1 MNQTR
6 KKIHKPNKKIKPHTN
21 RALLAY
27 KNNIVQM
34 PYTGIS
40 YKKRICGPRK
50 KGDVNHFTCY
60 TNDILEKIKDM
71 WNKKHPDNPIH
82 TTIPI
87 EIWKEYQIKIGRI
100 CDNEECWITN
110 NTTVNNNGLF
120 APPKPTYENKNEWLS
135 NIDIANVLKQYESLY
150 YCFEFLGPTP
160 IDYDSKHESGFVC
173 NKIVNFKLKKYIDER
188 KSKIGIVFNLD
199 KHTQGGS
206 HWVCLFINLKQKYIF
221 YFDSIGNKMPSQ
233 IKKLVDKI
241 VTQGNELSPPIHFRV
256 EINKLQHQRKN
267 NECGVY
273 CLFVITTLLQD
284 TKNIYELKKERY
296 PDEDIYELRSIF
308 FQNG

>member
-1 MNQTR
+1 MNQT
-6 KKIHKPNKKIKPHTN
+6 KKKFHKPNKKIKSHIN

-27 KNNIVQM
+27 KDNIVQL

-40 YKKRICGPRK
+40 YKKRICAPRK
-50 KGDVNHFTCY
+50 KGDVNSFSCY
-60 TNDILEKIKDM
+60 TNDMLEKIKEM

-82 TTIPI
+82 TTIPMK
-87 EIWKEYQIKIGRI
+87 IWKEYQKKIGEL
-100 CDNEECWITN
+100 CDNEECWI
-110 NTTVNNNGLF
+110 NNNNNNNLF
-120 APPKPTYENKNEWLS
+120 APPKPTYEDKNEWLS
-135 NIDIANVLKQYESLY
+135 NIDIANVLKQYEKLY
-150 YCFEFLGPTP
+150 YCFYFLGPTP
-160 IDYDSKHESGFVC
+160 IDYDSKQGSGFVC
-173 NKIVNFKLKKYIDER
+173 NKIANFNLKKYIDER

-206 HWVCLFINLKQKYIF
+206 HWVCLFINIKQKYIF
-221 YFDSIGNKMPSQ
+221 YFDSIGNKMPTQ
-233 IKKLVDKI
+233 IKKLVDRI
-241 VTQGNELSPPIHFRV
+241 VKQGNELSPPIHFHV
-256 EINKLQHQRKN
+256 EVNKLQHQRKN

-296 PDEDIYELRSIF
+296 PDEDIYELRSVF

>member
-6 KKIHKPNKKIKPHTN
+6 KRTHKQNKKLKPRKN
-21 RALLAY
+21 MALLAY
-27 KNNIVQM
+27 QDNIVQL
-34 PYTGIS
+34 PHTGIS

-50 KGDVNHFTCY
+50 KGDVNHFSCY
-60 TNDILEKIKDM
+60 TNDMLEKIKEM

-82 TTIPI
+82 TTIPM
-87 EIWKEYQIKIGRI
+87 EIWKEYQMKIGQL
-100 CDNEECWITN
+100 CDNEECWI
-110 NTTVNNNGLF
+110 NNNNNNNLF
-120 APPKPTYENKNEWLS
+120 APPKPKYDNKNEWLS
-135 NIDIANVLKQYESLY
+135 NIDIANVLKQYEKLY

-160 IDYDSKHESGFVC
+160 IDYDSTQGSGFVC
-173 NKIVNFKLKKYIDER
+173 NKIANFNLKKYIDER

-199 KHTQGGS
+199 NHTQGGS
-206 HWVCLFINLKQKYIF
+206 HWVCLFINMKQKYIF
-221 YFDSIGNKMPSQ
+221 YFDSVGNKMPSQ

-241 VTQGNELSPPIHFRV
+241 VKQGNELSQPIHFRV
-256 EINKLQHQRKN
+256 EVNKLQHQRKN

-296 PDEDIYELRSIF
+296 PDEDIYELRSVF

>member
-6 KKIHKPNKKIKPHTN
+6 KKNHKPNKKIKPRTN

-50 KGDVNHFTCY
+50 KEDVNHFSCY

-87 EIWKEYQIKIGRI
+87 EIWKEYQMKIGRI

-110 NTTVNNNGLF
+110 NTTINNNGLF

-221 YFDSIGNKMPSQ
+221 YFDSIGNKMPPQ
-233 IKKLVDKI
+233 IKKIVDKI
-241 VTQGNELSPPIHFRV
+241 VTQGNELSPPIQFRV

>member
-1 MNQTR
+1 
-6 KKIHKPNKKIKPHTN
+6 
-21 RALLAY
+21 
-27 KNNIVQM
+27 M

-50 KGDVNHFTCY
+50 KDDANHFTCY

-71 WNKKHPDNPIH
+71 WNKKHPDNPIR

-87 EIWKEYQIKIGRI
+87 EIWKEYQKKIGQI
-100 CDNEECWITN
+100 CDNEECWISN
-110 NTTVNNNGLF
+110 NTTQDNNNLF
-120 APPKPTYENKNEWLS
+120 APPKPTYEDKNEWLS

-160 IDYDSKHESGFVC
+160 IDYDSKHGSGFVC

-221 YFDSIGNKMPSQ
+221 YFDSIGNKMPPQ

-241 VTQGNELSPPIHFRV
+241 VKQGSELSPPIHFRV

>member
-1 MNQTR
+1 
-6 KKIHKPNKKIKPHTN
+6 
-21 RALLAY
+21 
-27 KNNIVQM
+27 
-34 PYTGIS
+34 
-40 YKKRICGPRK
+40 
-50 KGDVNHFTCY
+50 
-60 TNDILEKIKDM
+60 M

-87 EIWKEYQIKIGRI
+87 EIWKEYQMKIGRI

-221 YFDSIGNKMPSQ
+221 YFDSIGNKMPPQ

-241 VTQGNELSPPIHFRV
+241 VTQGNELSPPIQFRV

>member
-6 KKIHKPNKKIKPHTN
+6 KKTHKQNKKLKPRTN
-21 RALLAY
+21 MALLAY
-27 KNNIVQM
+27 KDNIVQL
-34 PYTGIS
+34 PHTGIS
-40 YKKRICGPRK
+40 YKRRICAPRK
-50 KGDVNHFTCY
+50 KGDVNYFSCY
-60 TNDILEKIKDM
+60 TNDMLTKIKEM

-82 TTIPI
+82 TTIPM
-87 EIWKEYQIKIGRI
+87 EIWKEYQMKIGQL
-100 CDNEECWITN
+100 CDNEECWI
-110 NTTVNNNGLF
+110 NNNNLF
-120 APPKPTYENKNEWLS
+120 APPKPTYDNKNEWLS
-135 NIDIANVLKQYESLY
+135 NIDIANVLKQYEKLY

-160 IDYDSKHESGFVC
+160 IDYDSSQGSGFVC
-173 NKIVNFKLKKYIDER
+173 NKIANFKLKKYIDAQ

-206 HWVCLFINLKQKYIF
+206 HWVCLFINMKQKYIF
-221 YFDSIGNKMPSQ
+221 YFDSVGNKMPSQ

-241 VTQGNELSPPIHFRV
+241 VKQGNELSPPIHFRV

-284 TKNIYELKKERY
+284 TKNIYELKEERY
-296 PDEDIYELRSIF
+296 PDEDIYELRSVF

>member
-6 KKIHKPNKKIKPHTN
+6 KKNHKPNKKIKPRTN
-21 RALLAY
+21 KALLAY

-50 KGDVNHFTCY
+50 KGDVNHFSCY

-87 EIWKEYQIKIGRI
+87 EIWKEYQMKIGRI

-110 NTTVNNNGLF
+110 NTTVNNNDLF

-221 YFDSIGNKMPSQ
+221 YFDSIGNKMPPQ

-241 VTQGNELSPPIHFRV
+241 VTQGNELSPPIQFRV